1 MAEGYEKVA
10 ARGDVKPNELK
21 LVQVG
26 ETQVILT
33 ELEGEVIAFDNMCT
47 HEECDLIYGAIDEE
61 NEIECDCHGTR
72 FNVLTGEVMAPPAE
86 IPLPIYSVSVDGD
99 DVSVG
104 PRKN

>member
-1 MAEGYEKVA
+1 MAEGYKKVA

-33 ELEGEVIAFDNMCT
+33 ELDGEVIAFDNMCT

-72 FNVLTGEVMAPPAE
+72 FNVLTGAVMAPPAD
-86 IPLPIYSVSVDGD
+86 IPLPIYNVSVGGD

>member
-1 MAEGYEKVA
+1 MAEEFRKVA
-10 ARGDVKPNELK
+10 KREEIKPNELT
-21 LVQVG
+21 LVDVG

-33 ELEGEVIAFDNMCT
+33 ELNGSVIAFDNMCT

-72 FNVLTGEVMAPPAE
+72 YNVLSGAVTMPPAE
-86 IPLPIYSVSVDGD
+86 IPLPIYQVEVDGN

-104 PRKN
+104 PKKN